1 VMLQQAYTPSN
12 TGLQSLV
19 DASADYDL
27 APIGIGSMREQVDR
41 LAEFGRNGDI
51 YVVHA
56 AEGETVI
63 PMEVLDSNP
72 KVKEMLFAQMR
83 DMGLDP
89 NEFVVGNEL
98 NSINPV
104 TGMPEFFLGGI
115 FRAVK
120 KVVKK
125 VFKIV
130 KKIAPIVLP
139 IAAAAFGVPF
149 LPPAFFGAGTFG
161 ASFLGSG
168 IGSLIGGASLGES
181 LKAGLIGGGLT
192 VLGGGLK
199 ASLPGGAGFSEGVSS
214 AFYNPGAATF
224 SQNVSSFGDIFT
236 GDTTAKEFLGI
247 PEAPPASA
255 GGTGSSMSNVD
266 FATAPSP
273 ALDPSGAAFD
283 PQAFVGDLSVAPVNA
298 PVTVSNIG
306 PLGAPAAP
314 VNAPV
319 TTSDISFLGDSDVWA
334 HPAAPVSATVPVA
347 SPVVSVGQRLD
358 AMTPG
363 SFRAGMGPD
372 KVLGYDLG
380 KFGDYLPTAPTYTAG
395 DVLKQAG
402 LTTQAAATMPPSQL
416 KVLTA
421 RAAEIAGGATPGL
434 TQRYGLAALGGAGIL
449 KATGAFDPPEES
461 EEDRRKREALEQQQV
476 ALRGPNAPFARDPE
490 RYLIADLDPY
500 RYQRGDSG
508 PDERVDTRLSS
519 VASRATQPVDFG
531 RAPRYPDYMRNRF
544 ETPFQDNPPYAHYAA
559 DGGFIDGQPRYPRR
573 EMLVEGSGTERSDD
587 IPAMLSD
594 GEFVLNAQSVRG
606 ADPTGQGNRY
616 RGAQNLYNMMRNFEM
631 RG

>member
-1 VMLQQAYTPSN
+1 MLQQAYTPLN
-12 TGLQSLV
+12 TGLQSFA
-19 DASADYDL
+19 DASEDYDL

-120 KVVKK
+120 KVVKS
-125 VFKIV
+125 VVKIV
-130 KKIAPIVLP
+130 KKVAPIVLP

-161 ASFLGSG
+161 AAFLGSG

-214 AFYNPGAATF
+214 AFYNPNAATV
-224 SQNVSSFGDIFT
+224 SQNLASFGDIFT

-247 PEAPPASA
+247 PTAPDASA
-255 GGTGSSMSNVD
+255 GGAGSGLSSVD
-266 FATAPSP
+266 FATAAPT
-273 ALDPSGAAFD
+273 LDPSSATFD
-283 PQAFVGDLSVAPVNA
+283 PQAFVGNLSVAPVNA
-298 PVTVSNIG
+298 PVTTSNLG
-306 PLGAPAAP
+306 SLAGAVPTPPLTVNPNPLGFAGGQTTVNTAQQAAIDAAAKGAMEEASKNASYFTLGLDNKLLGGPSIGAADLVAQNPALGLAPSAA
-314 VNAPV
+314 
-319 TTSDISFLGDSDVWA
+319 TK
-334 HPAAPVSATVPVA
+334 AAAA
-347 SPVVSVGQRLD
+347 SLNPGTLQRL
-358 AMTPG
+358 ALPG
-363 SFRAGMGPD
+363 A
-372 KVLGYDLG
+372 
-380 KFGDYLPTAPTYTAG
+380 
-395 DVLKQAG
+395 
-402 LTTQAAATMPPSQL
+402 
-416 KVLTA
+416 
-421 RAAEIAGGATPGL
+421 
-434 TQRYGLAALGGAGIL
+434 LAAGAASLGGV
-449 KATGAFDPPEES
+449 FDPPEES
-461 EEDRRKREALEQQQV
+461 EEDRRKREALERQQV
-476 ALRGPNAPFARDPE
+476 ALRGPNQPFARDPE

-519 VASRATQPVDFG
+519 AASRATQPVDFG

-544 ETPFQDNPPYAHYAA
+544 GTPFQNNPPYARYAAA

-573 EMLVEGSGTERSDD
+573 EMLVEGPGTERSDD

-616 RGAQNLYNMMRNFEM
+616 RGAQNLYSMMRNFEM